1 MPRYNRVQHYSLGR
15 PYFDIEVIPEVL
27 PYQYLRY
34 DTNSS
39 SFGQIQY
46 NGYYENL
53 GNITLSGS
61 PRVFNCEGDY
71 ILYRNM
77 INQEKYI
84 GYNVGTDDIRLFST
98 SGWDGNC
105 GTSASVLFVS
115 SNIINPMIID
125 NNIYPAPGPITNG
138 YITYLFFDAPVI
150 PPTSP
155 YIQGFTTDF
164 SNFSSSP
171 SQSDITGWT
180 GNYEFLNY
188 GALDGSVFK
197 CEGDFVGFTNWRS
210 TTDPTK
216 YILAAGSSYRLI
228 DSSSG
233 FAGVCDETIIVD
245 DIWIV
250 DIPRVMYNYYFYP
263 EEGTHTSGTGI
274 DYTIT
279 YT

>member
-1 MPRYNRVQHYSLGR
+1 MPRYNRVQHYNLGR

-34 DTNSS
+34 DSDKSS
-39 SFGQIQY
+39 EIQY
-46 NGYYENL
+46 TGYYENL
-53 GNITLSGS
+53 GNITFSGS

-77 INQEKYI
+77 INKQIYI
-84 GYNVGTDDIRLFST
+84 GYSVITDDIRFYQT
-98 SGWDGNC
+98 NGWDGSC
-105 GTSASVLFVS
+105 SGSAVNQFVS
-115 SNIINPMIID
+115 SISVNPMVID
-125 NNIYPAPGPITNG
+125 NNIYPAAGSTTNG

-164 SNFSSSP
+164 SNFSNS
-171 SQSDITGWT
+171 ITGWT

-188 GALDGSVFK
+188 GIIDNFSVGVRTFN
-197 CEGDFVGFTNWRS
+197 CEGEYAGYTNWRS

-216 YILAAGSSYRLI
+216 YILGYQGGFVLI

-233 FAGVCDETIIVD
+233 FVSVCDDTITID
-245 DIWIV
+245 DFWFFN
-250 DIPRVMYNYYFYP
+250 IPEEMYNYYYYP
-263 EEGTHTSGTGI
+263 QQGTHTSSSGI